1 MAGLSPITADTGC
14 KPVQKMVKDGDEMP
28 EEYVCKDFHY
38 GTIDDDVP
46 IMDISIVDLKV
57 LTSSSASRREEL
69 GKLKS
74 ALTSWGYF
82 QAINSGIE
90 ESLVDEVRKVSRQ
103 FFDLSMEEKQKYGR
117 ALDDTEGYGNDMVL
131 SENLLPENHK
141 LLIGLTDCIS
151 WFIQK
156 TSESLSIGQKIRSHL
171 GILSITVFTF
181 RK

>member
-14 KPVQKMVKDGDEMP
+14 KPVQKMVKDGNEMP
-28 EEYVCKDFHY
+28 DEYVCKDFHY

-57 LTSSSASRREEL
+57 LTSS
-69 GKLKS
+69 S

-131 SENLLPENHK
+131 SENHK

-171 GILSITVFTF
+171 GL
-181 RK
+181 